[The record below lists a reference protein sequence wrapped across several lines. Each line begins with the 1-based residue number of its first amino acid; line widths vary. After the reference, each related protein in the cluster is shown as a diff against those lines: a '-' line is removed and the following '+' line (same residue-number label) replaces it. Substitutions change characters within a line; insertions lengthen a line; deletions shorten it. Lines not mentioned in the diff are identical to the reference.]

1 MLGLEF
7 KESYKNK
14 TASCDGVTS
23 EAIISGKERMKLGR
37 EGLKPVHLAR
47 CLLSPDS
54 SLICLVFTGD
64 KDSIAAVLQ
73 RLGGPSC
80 TSQIRAAVG
89 GRQTHPLLGTPQHGG
104 CALGYSE
111 EGETAV
117 PQIGMNE

>member
-1 MLGLEF
+1 MLDLEF

-14 TASCDGVTS
+14 TVSCDGVTS
-23 EAIISGKERMKLGR
+23 EVIIIGKERMKLGW
-37 EGLKPVHLAR
+37 EGLKPEHLAR

-64 KDSIAAVLQ
+64 KDSTAAVL
-73 RLGGPSC
+73 RCLGRPSC
-80 TSQIRAAVG
+80 IIHIRAAVG

-111 EGETAV
+111 EGRLLCHRSE
-117 PQIGMNE
+117 